1 MRTENGD
8 CKGAVV
14 VVDASG
20 SKRTQN
26 VLWNFCGDSPDGEES
41 WVKVQREKK
50 KKWSPKP
57 KVEDED
63 G

>member
-1 MRTENGD
+1 MVIVKVQWWWLMPQVQREH
-8 CKGAVV
+8 KMF
-14 VVDASG
+14 
-20 SKRTQN
+20 
-26 VLWNFCGDSPDGEES
+26 LWNFCGDSPDGEES

-50 KKWSPKP
+50 KKWSPKS